1 MEKAENDDE
10 QELVAVETTVNSL
23 RALKSEWDAVE
34 KLKTSEIPSLKAQLL
49 ELESKRTNTLDSI
62 ELVSYPGMIIIT

>member
-10 QELVAVETTVNSL
+10 QELVTVEATVDSL
-23 RALKSEWDAVE
+23 RALKSEWGAVE
-34 KLKTSEIPSLKAQLL
+34 KLKTSEIPSLKAQLS

-62 ELVSYPGMIIIT
+62 ELVSTLL